1 METNNK
7 LEIRLCKFDSN
18 EEWEQYIVL
27 QNDVY
32 KERHILFKRESFYK
46 YYIENPAG
54 RVLSFGA
61 FDNGRMIA
69 NYTCIPKKM
78 LIDGRVVNG
87 LLSMATVT
95 HPDYRGRGLFKTL
108 AKMTYEKA
116 KEDGYEFV
124 VGVANANSF
133 PGFMKYFPFTFVDKL
148 QVKVGYGS
156 NVQRK
161 SDIKFSGY
169 YDEEL
174 MKWRA
179 SWRPFYSISNSSVE
193 GKHGRFVRTYMGT
206 FETDALSYLSLPKSK
221 CSLLPKLYVGI
232 GAEVKG
238 LYFDVP
244 KFIKH
249 SPFNLI
255 FMDLTDG
262 KLPKVTKDNICFQ
275 LWDFDVA

>member
-1 METNNK
+1 MENSNN
-7 LEIRLCKFDSN
+7 LEIKLCKFDSN
-18 EEWEQYIVL
+18 EEWEQYIAL

-32 KERHILFKRESFYK
+32 KERHILFKKESFCR
-46 YYIENPAG
+46 YYIENPVG

-69 NYTCIPKKM
+69 NYSCIPKKM
-78 LIDGRVVNG
+78 LIDGRVVKG

-124 VGVANANSF
+124 IGVANANSF
-133 PGFMKYFPFTFVDKL
+133 PGFMKYFPFTFVDRL
-148 QVKVGYGS
+148 QVKVGYGN
-156 NVQRK
+156 NVHRK
-161 SDIKFSGY
+161 PDIKFSAY
-169 YDEEL
+169 YDKEI

-179 SWRPFYSISNSSVE
+179 SWRSFYSINHTSVE
-193 GKHGRFVRTYMGT
+193 GKHGRFVRTYMGL
-206 FETDALSYLSLPKSK
+206 FEKQVLSYISLPKAR
-221 CSLLPKLYVGI
+221 CSFFPKLYVGT

-238 LYFDVP
+238 LYFNVP

-262 KLPKVTKDNICFQ
+262 KLPKVTKDNIHFQ